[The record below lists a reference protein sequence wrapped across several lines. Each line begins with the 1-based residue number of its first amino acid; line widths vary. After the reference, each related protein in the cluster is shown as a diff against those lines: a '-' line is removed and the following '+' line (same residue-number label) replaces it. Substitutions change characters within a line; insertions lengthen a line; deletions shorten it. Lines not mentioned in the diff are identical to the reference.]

1 MRKKVI
7 FCIIMLVSGYI
18 YAAKLGSIPDIF
30 KPIQIA
36 LDDTAIY
43 ISDQNKIRVYS
54 LKDFKLLRTIG
65 GYGEGPGEFL
75 YGPKIKIQ
83 KDDVLLYSFTK
94 FSRFT
99 KDGKLLVEKKLA
111 GPILGDIYPIG
122 GNYIIQSATY
132 DVEWQQVEEVNIFGK
147 DLKKY
152 KTLYSYV
159 TQPKTSGG
167 KRIVQL
173 LNSSLFIQCE
183 ANKIF
188 LAGGK
193 KESCIEIF
201 DSKGNFQKRVN
212 IPYTRIK
219 ITAEYSKMRE
229 KDFLKTFTGTQKEK
243 ILKTFQFVFP
253 LYFPAIRNFI
263 VDFDKIY
270 IRTYVKMD
278 NQEEYI
284 ILDLNGN
291 LLGKV
296 LLPEMQTEIFTIYKN
311 KLYFLKDNETEETWE
326 LHCLDIAKGNSK

>member
-1 MRKKVI
+1 MRKKI
-7 FCIIMLVSGYI
+7 FFCILMIVSGYI
-18 YAAKLGSIPDIF
+18 YAAKLVSFPDIF

-65 GYGEGPGEFL
+65 GYGEGPEEFL
-75 YGPKIKIQ
+75 SAPKIKIQ

-99 KDGKLLVEKKLA
+99 KNGKLLMEKKII
-111 GPILGDIYPIG
+111 GSILGDIYPIG
-122 GNYIIQSATY
+122 ENYIVQSTAY
-132 DVEWQQVEEVNIFGK
+132 NVKWQQTEEINIFDK

-152 KTLYSYV
+152 KTIYSY
-159 TQPKTSGG
+159 TKQPKTSDG

-173 LNSSLFIQCE
+173 INSPLFIQFE

-188 LAGGK
+188 LADGK
-193 KESCIEIF
+193 KEGCIEIL
-201 DSKGNFQKRVN
+201 DSNGNFQKRVN
-212 IPYTRIK
+212 IPFTRIK
-219 ITAEYSKMRE
+219 IPAEYSKMRE
-229 KDFLKTFTGTQKEK
+229 RDFLKTYTGVQKEK
-243 ILKTFQFVFP
+243 ILKIFQFVFP
-253 LYFPAIRNFI
+253 LYFPAIRDFI

-278 NQEEYI
+278 KQDEYV

-296 LLPEMQTEIFTIYKN
+296 FLPEIQTETFTIYKN

-326 LHCLDIAKGNSK
+326 LHCLDIAKGNPK